1 MRRKLKEARQA
12 AGMTQQEVADKLNI
26 GLRYY
31 KMIEAGRTVGRVE
44 LWDKLEDLFN
54 VHQRKLREISENHHG
69 TADNP
74 MKH

>member
-54 VHQRKLREISENHHG
+54 VHQRTLREISENHH
-69 TADNP
+69 DNEDNQ
-74 MKH
+74 

>member
-54 VHQRKLREISENHHG
+54 VHQRKLREISENHH
-69 TADNP
+69 DNEDNQ
-74 MKH
+74 

>member
-1 MRRKLKEARQA
+1 MRKNLKEARQA

-31 KMIEAGRTVGRVE
+31 KQIEAGQRTGNFE
-44 LWDKLEDLFN
+44 IWDKLEEMFN
-54 VHQRKLREISENHHG
+54 VHQRILREISENHHG

>member
-54 VHQRKLREISENHHG
+54 IHQRKLREISENHHDKE
-69 TADNP
+69 DNQ
-74 MKH
+74 

>member
-31 KMIEAGRTVGRVE
+31 KQIEAGQRTGNFE
-44 LWDKLEDLFN
+44 IWDKLEEMFN
-54 VHQRKLREISENHHG
+54 VHQRILREISENHHG

>member
-1 MRRKLKEARQA
+1 MRRKLKEARQV

-54 VHQRKLREISENHHG
+54 VHQRKLREISENHHDKE
-69 TADNP
+69 DNQ
-74 MKH
+74 

>member
-26 GLRYY
+26 TLVYY
-31 KMIEAGRTVGRVE
+31 QKIEDGSRTGNFE

-54 VHQRKLREISENHHG
+54 VHQRKLREIL
-69 TADNP
+69 
-74 MKH
+74 

>member
-54 VHQRKLREISENHHG
+54 VHQRKLREIS
-69 TADNP
+69 
-74 MKH
+74 

>member
-44 LWDKLEDLFN
+44 LWDKLEDLSN
-54 VHQRKLREISENHHG
+54 VHQRKLREISENHHDKE
-69 TADNP
+69 DNQ
-74 MKH
+74 

>member
-1 MRRKLKEARQA
+1 MRRKLKEARQE

-54 VHQRKLREISENHHG
+54 VHQRKLREISENHHDKE
-69 TADNP
+69 DNQ
-74 MKH
+74 

>member
-44 LWDKLEDLFN
+44 VWDKLEDLFN
-54 VHQRKLREISENHHG
+54 VHQRKLREISENHHDKE
-69 TADNP
+69 DNQ
-74 MKH
+74 

>member
-1 MRRKLKEARQA
+1 MRKNLKEARQA

-54 VHQRKLREISENHHG
+54 VHQRKLREISENHHDKE
-69 TADNP
+69 DNQ
-74 MKH
+74 